1 MMGNEALIRVD
12 DNVAVLSPSASA
24 MLAEFERQAKAIEE
38 KQKELKK
45 RILAEMEANG
55 ILKIDTDDVTITYI
69 APTTRE
75 QFDGKAFR
83 KDNPKLYDEY
93 VKIGAVAS
101 SVRIKLKGD

>member
-24 MLAEFERQAKAIEE
+24 MLAEFEREAKAIEE
-38 KQKELKK
+38 KQNELKK
-45 RILAEMEANG
+45 RILVEMEKHG
-55 ILKIDTDDVTITYI
+55 ILKIETDDVTITYV

-75 QFDGKAFR
+75 NFDKKAFR
-83 KDNPKLYDEY
+83 AKNPKLYDEF